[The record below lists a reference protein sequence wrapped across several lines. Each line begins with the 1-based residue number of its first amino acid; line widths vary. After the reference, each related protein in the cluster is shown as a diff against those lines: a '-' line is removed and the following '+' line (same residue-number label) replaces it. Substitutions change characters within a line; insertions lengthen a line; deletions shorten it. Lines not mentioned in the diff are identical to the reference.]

1 MTILTAQTSPSL
13 KPSPV
18 PTYQA
23 GRIVSLGRLIQ
34 ERFFWFLLAACA
46 AAACCPGPGLWLRGV
61 TFGEASLGAEKATL
75 SLPMLLLG
83 FLLFSAG
90 LGVQTKHLR
99 HVLRD
104 PKPLFAGLVANLAIP
119 VAFLL
124 GVSQVMSGW
133 HDPDHAGSILVGL
146 ALIASMP
153 VASTSTLW
161 SQNADGNLALS
172 LGLVLLST
180 LLSPL
185 TTPAVFLA
193 GGLLA
198 PGNYASIFYDLGEK
212 DARAFLT
219 MAVIVPSALG
229 LACKGILGEAR
240 VTPAK
245 PLLKLLSSTSL
256 LVLTYANASAAL
268 PRILANPDLSF
279 LAVAL
284 GIVAGLCVTAFA
296 AGWGISRLL
305 RADRGQQTAL
315 IFGLGMNSNAVGL
328 VLASATVVSHP
339 LVIVPI
345 LLHTLVQQL
354 VAGAARPLLSRMV
367 RSSALT

>member
-1 MTILTAQTSPSL
+1 M
-13 KPSPV
+13 
-18 PTYQA
+18 
-23 GRIVSLGRLIQ
+23 
-34 ERFFWFLLAACA
+34 F
-46 AAACCPGPGLWLRGV
+46 
-61 TFGEASLGAEKATL
+61 
-75 SLPMLLLG
+75 MLG
-83 FLLFSAG
+83 FLLFGAG
-90 LGVQTKHLR
+90 LGVQTAHLR

-104 PKPLFAGLVANLAIP
+104 PKPLLAGLAANLAIP
-119 VAFLL
+119 VAFLV
-124 GVSQVMSGW
+124 GVSRVMGGW

-153 VASTSTLW
+153 VAATSTLW

-172 LGLVLLST
+172 LGLVVLST

-198 PGNYASIFYDLGEK
+198 RGDYAAVLHELGAK
-212 DARAFLT
+212 DAQVFLT
-219 MAVIVPSALG
+219 MAVLVPSALG
-229 LACKGILGEAR
+229 LAGKGVLGEAR
-240 VTPAK
+240 VAPAK
-245 PLLKLLSSTSL
+245 PLLKLASSTSL

-268 PRILANPDLSF
+268 PRVVADPDLGF

-284 GIVAGLCVTAFA
+284 GVVAGLCVTAFA
-296 AGWGISRLL
+296 ASWGIARLL

-315 IFGLGMNSNAVGL
+315 MFGLGMNSNAVGL
-328 VLASATVVSHP
+328 VLASAALVGHP

-354 VAGAARPLLSRMV
+354 VAGAALPLLGRMARGGV
-367 RSSALT
+367 PARAPAIA